1 MFTDIKKAAHDHIRD
16 SKVSRMSGIVELV
29 LLALLAAFV
38 IRWVALRF
46 RIPAPT
52 VSAVVIV
59 FVLTVLALWGQSQK

>member
-1 MFTDIKKAAHDHIRD
+1 
-16 SKVSRMSGIVELV
+16 MSGIVELV
-29 LLALLAAFV
+29 LLALLTAFV
-38 IRWVALRF
+38 IRWVAIKT